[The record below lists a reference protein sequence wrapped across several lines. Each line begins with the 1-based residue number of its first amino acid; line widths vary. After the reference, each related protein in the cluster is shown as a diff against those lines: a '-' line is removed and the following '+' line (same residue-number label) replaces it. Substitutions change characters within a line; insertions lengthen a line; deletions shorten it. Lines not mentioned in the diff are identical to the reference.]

1 LIDPIEDKAEIELKD
16 SKTTKRNKK
25 NENPLKK
32 IVFIVG
38 SVQKNAH
45 FIRAILESMSESFLF
60 CFVIY

>member
-38 SVQKNAH
+38 SLQKKCSLHPRH
-45 FIRAILESMSESFLF
+45 FGINE
-60 CFVIY
+60 